1 MTAICASGCASRRV
15 ESVAVQAPVEEKSA
29 WWNEHF
35 RTLNS
40 TNVGKGEDRVDW
52 KAYWDEQGRELERK
66 YRMYS
71 TAQLLLKRQEAAR
84 NLPLNFDFGFVGFS
98 VNPQAG
104 TLAEIDREL
113 LRRRESG
120 ERDEADGTVGAGTGF
135 VIAVS
140 GYVLTCDHVTRKS
153 NHIEVR
159 DNSGKKRAAKVVVAD
174 PKNDLCILYV
184 EGLESPA
191 IPTAPVN
198 SVRTGEI
205 VYSLGFPLQRNL
217 ENQNPVAGS
226 GVVASLQGMAGDPR
240 FLQVTV
246 PLNPGN
252 SGGPIIDVYG
262 RWIGDTSLILT
273 DRVVPKGLMPQGAN
287 FAVKATLINP
297 LLDYLPKKEL
307 PLGSNSK
314 SLTLAEAASRLSG
327 SVVLITV
334 KH

>member
-1 MTAICASGCASRRV
+1 
-15 ESVAVQAPVEEKSA
+15 
-29 WWNEHF
+29 
-35 RTLNS
+35 
-40 TNVGKGEDRVDW
+40 
-52 KAYWDEQGRELERK
+52 
-66 YRMYS
+66 
-71 TAQLLLKRQEAAR
+71 
-84 NLPLNFDFGFVGFS
+84 
-98 VNPQAG
+98 
-104 TLAEIDREL
+104 LAEIDREL